1 MLWPNWWR
9 AASVEAALVDP
20 QVEAVAIATPPRSH
34 ADLAR
39 IALSNGKHVFVEKPI
54 TMNAAEGAELV
65 EIAEKAGLRLMVG
78 HILRYHAAFRALQA
92 FLASGRIGAIRHIS
106 CLRLGFGAIRR
117 FEDVIWCLA
126 PHDLSMILALT
137 GEMPAGIEAS
147 AVPILRPNIADMAE
161 IGLVFP
167 SGVTAKVSVSW
178 LNPFKEHRM
187 TVIGEKGMAVFED
200 SAADPQ
206 RKLRHYPHDIDWSS
220 GAPRAAPAQAYE
232 PIAYEPAEPLKAE
245 CRHFLDC
252 VRTGVAPLTDG
263 QEALRIMRI
272 MEVAR
277 DKAYANLPLA
287 QSAPTAN

>member
-1 MLWPNWWR
+1 
-9 AASVEAALVDP
+9 
-20 QVEAVAIATPPRSH
+20 
-34 ADLAR
+34 
-39 IALSNGKHVFVEKPI
+39 
-54 TMNAAEGAELV
+54 
-65 EIAEKAGLRLMVG
+65 
-78 HILRYHAAFRALQA
+78 
-92 FLASGRIGAIRHIS
+92 
-106 CLRLGFGAIRR
+106 
-117 FEDVIWCLA
+117 
-126 PHDLSMILALT
+126 
-137 GEMPAGIEAS
+137 
-147 AVPILRPNIADMAE
+147 MAE

-167 SGVTAKVSVSW
+167 SGATAKVSVSW

-200 SAADPQ
+200 SAGDPP

-277 DKAYANLPLA
+277 DKAYANLP
-287 QSAPTAN
+287 QSQPAPASA